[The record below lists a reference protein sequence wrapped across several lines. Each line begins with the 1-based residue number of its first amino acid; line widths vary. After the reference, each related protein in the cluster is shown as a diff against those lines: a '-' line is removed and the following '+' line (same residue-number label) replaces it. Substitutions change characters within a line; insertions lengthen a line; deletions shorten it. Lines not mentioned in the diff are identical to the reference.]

1 MAVNFE
7 IGQGYSIPK
16 DAQVKVKEYT
26 NDVKTVTYVSNK
38 SNNLRR
44 YKRINNKE
52 YIDKKTGEILQYNVQ
67 EVKTEKSLKR
77 TLNGP
82 LADLLINNFTGGNNQ
97 IFVTLTFEWDMNDFN
112 KLKWYFDRFWSR
124 LCYKYKSC
132 NLACIYV
139 KEKHSSNKSWHIHAV
154 IKDNNHKY
162 LFIDN
167 SEMNKIWKYG
177 FTKVSR
183 IKKGMISYGKEINE
197 EKALESSLFISND
210 KFDSN
215 KVASYMCKLKTKENN
230 IPARG
235 RVYGYKG
242 KLLKPIEYNQR
253 ARDCQYGYLIAEQTV
268 LVKNADT
275 NSIVNRIHKQWW
287 LDR

>member
-1 MAVNFE
+1 MAVKFE
-7 IGQGYSIPK
+7 IGQGYLIPE

-38 SNNLRR
+38 RNNLRR

-167 SEMNKIWKYG
+167 SEMNKI
-177 FTKVSR
+177 
-183 IKKGMISYGKEINE
+183 
-197 EKALESSLFISND
+197 
-210 KFDSN
+210 
-215 KVASYMCKLKTKENN
+215 
-230 IPARG
+230 
-235 RVYGYKG
+235 
-242 KLLKPIEYNQR
+242 
-253 ARDCQYGYLIAEQTV
+253 
-268 LVKNADT
+268 
-275 NSIVNRIHKQWW
+275 
-287 LDR
+287 

>member
-139 KEKHSSNKSWHIHAV
+139 KEKIKQLYAKTEEENIWAVRKNLYCAISKFTGFKGQESVVSMQLNNQISDCTIHIS
-154 IKDNNHKY
+154 IRNLLMSLEKD
-162 LFIDN
+162 DD
-167 SEMNKIWKYG
+167 NKI
-177 FTKVSR
+177 FLSQ
-183 IKKGMISYGKEINE
+183 IKSQDSDKAYSFILEGKSSGYMGEFPLSWIQKITYRKKTVYLKGVDY
-197 EKALESSLFISND
+197 A
-210 KFDSN
+210 
-215 KVASYMCKLKTKENN
+215 
-230 IPARG
+230 
-235 RVYGYKG
+235 
-242 KLLKPIEYNQR
+242 
-253 ARDCQYGYLIAEQTV
+253 
-268 LVKNADT
+268 T
-275 NSIVNRIHKQWW
+275 NS
-287 LDR
+287 